1 IAQKTHKPIK
11 DFLLKFFH
19 KIYIIIILSQ
29 TYSMIEIDGG
39 EKSGSG
45 TILRLSIALASI
57 LNEELH
63 IFNIRKKRDNPG
75 LRPQHLEAVLT
86 AAKIVNAEVKGAHL
100 GSKELWFKPNGIKG
114 GNFESEI
121 GTAGSIPML
130 FMTVLPI
137 CIFAKEKVN
146 LTVKRGGTD
155 VRASPTINYLKN
167 VLLKVLNKIGVNA
180 NIQVIKYGYYPVG
193 MGEAV
198 LSVEP
203 VRRLIPIVLEEFGNI
218 KEVRGISI
226 CTFLKDRKVSERQ
239 ALAASKE
246 LKKKGLDPR
255 IDIIYDESNPLQ
267 KGSSIVL
274 WCETDKGAILGSDA
288 IGEIGKSSE
297 SVGIEAAEKLISE
310 VEMRATVDIH
320 LADMVIP
327 YMALA
332 DGESSFIVREV
343 SDHLETNIWLC
354 EKILGIEFSVSKVN
368 GNWRIRRV

>member
-1 IAQKTHKPIK
+1 
-11 DFLLKFFH
+11 
-19 KIYIIIILSQ
+19 
-29 TYSMIEIDGG
+29 MIEIDGG

-310 VEMRATVDIH
+310 VEMRATFDIH

>member
-1 IAQKTHKPIK
+1 M
-11 DFLLKFFH
+11 L
-19 KIYIIIILSQ
+19 
-29 TYSMIEIDGG
+29 EIDGG

-86 AAKIVNAEVKGAHL
+86 AAKLVNAEVKGAYL
-100 GSKELWFKPNGIKG
+100 GSKEIWFKPGTIKG

-146 LTVKRGGTD
+146 LTVKKGGTD
-155 VRASPTINYLKN
+155 VRAAPTINYLKN
-167 VLLKVLNKIGVNA
+167 VLLKVLNKMGINA

-203 VRRLIPIVLEEFGNI
+203 VNKLFPLILEEFGNI
-218 KEVRGISI
+218 KEICGISI

-239 ALAASKE
+239 ASAASRE
-246 LKKKGLDPR
+246 LKKRGFDSR
-255 IDIIYDESNPLQ
+255 IDIIYDESNPMQ

-274 WCETDKGAILGSDA
+274 WCETDKGTILGSDA

-297 SVGIEAAEKLISE
+297 NVGMEAAEKLILE
-310 VEMRATVDIH
+310 IERKVTVDVH
-320 LADMVIP
+320 LADMLIP

-332 DGESSFIVREV
+332 NKESAFIVREV

-354 EKILGIEFSVSKVN
+354 EKILGTEFLVSKVN
-368 GNWRIRRV
+368 GNWMIRRV

>member
-1 IAQKTHKPIK
+1 
-11 DFLLKFFH
+11 
-19 KIYIIIILSQ
+19 
-29 TYSMIEIDGG
+29 
-39 EKSGSG
+39 
-45 TILRLSIALASI
+45 
-57 LNEELH
+57 
-63 IFNIRKKRDNPG
+63 
-75 LRPQHLEAVLT
+75 
-86 AAKIVNAEVKGAHL
+86 
-100 GSKELWFKPNGIKG
+100 
-114 GNFESEI
+114 
-121 GTAGSIPML
+121 
-130 FMTVLPI
+130 
-137 CIFAKEKVN
+137 
-146 LTVKRGGTD
+146 
-155 VRASPTINYLKN
+155 
-167 VLLKVLNKIGVNA
+167 
-180 NIQVIKYGYYPVG
+180 
-193 MGEAV
+193 
-198 LSVEP
+198 
-203 VRRLIPIVLEEFGNI
+203 
-218 KEVRGISI
+218 
-226 CTFLKDRKVSERQ
+226 
-239 ALAASKE
+239 SKE

>member
-1 IAQKTHKPIK
+1 
-11 DFLLKFFH
+11 
-19 KIYIIIILSQ
+19 
-29 TYSMIEIDGG
+29 MIEIDGG

-86 AAKIVNAEVKGAHL
+86 ASKLVDAEVKGAYL
-100 GSKELWFKPNGIKG
+100 GSKELWFKPTRIRG

-167 VLLKVLNKIGVNA
+167 VLLKVLNKMGVSA
-180 NIQVIKYGYYPVG
+180 DIQVIKYGYYPVG

-198 LSVEP
+198 LSVNP
-203 VRRLIPIVLEEFGNI
+203 VSRLFPIVLEEFGNM

-226 CTFLKDRKVSERQ
+226 CTFLKDRRVSERQ
-239 ALAASKE
+239 ASAAAREFNKI
-246 LKKKGLDPR
+246 GLNSR
-255 IDIIYDESNPLQ
+255 IDIVYDESNPMQ

-274 WCETDKGAILGSDA
+274 WCESDRGVILGSDA

-297 SVGIEAAEKLISE
+297 SVGVEAAEKLISE
-310 VEMRATVDIH
+310 IERKVTVDVH
-320 LADMVIP
+320 MADMLIP

-332 DGESSFIVREV
+332 NGESSFIVREV
-343 SDHLETNIWLC
+343 SDHLETNMWLC
-354 EKILGIEFSVSKVN
+354 EKILGTRFSVSKFN
-368 GNWRIRRV
+368 GNWMIRKV